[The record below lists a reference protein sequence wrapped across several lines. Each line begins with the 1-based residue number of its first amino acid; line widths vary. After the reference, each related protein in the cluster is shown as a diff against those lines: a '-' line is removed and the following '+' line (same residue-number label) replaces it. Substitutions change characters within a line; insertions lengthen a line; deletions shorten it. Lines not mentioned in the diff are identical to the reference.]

1 MADVKIR
8 NLPDWV
14 VDRFRIQAEHEGKS
28 LEQKLRDLITGE
40 ATRDREQMLRRL
52 KAFQNKLRK
61 KYGELS
67 DSTPGIRADR
77 DSRG

>member
-14 VDRFRIQAEHEGKS
+14 VGAFKSQAEQEGKS
-28 LEQKLRDLITGE
+28 LEQKLRDLITAE
-40 ATRDREQMLRRL
+40 AVKQRKELIEELAAFRKNLRD
-52 KAFQNKLRK
+52 

-67 DSTPGIRADR
+67 NSTPGIRADR
-77 DSRG
+77 DRWG

>member
-14 VDRFRIQAEHEGKS
+14 VDRFKMQAEHEGKS
-28 LEQKLRDLITGE
+28 LEQKLRDLITQE
-40 ATRDREQMLRRL
+40 AARDREQLLRKV

-77 DSRG
+77 DAWG